1 MKTIK
6 LSRQAVNILGQMKQA
21 FIDKFGREP
30 GANDPIFFDPDADEP
45 RFFSDALIT
54 EMEEVLCSAMHKAGF
69 DPAVIYAYKKT
80 GLLVTE
86 ESKRHLSRAEM
97 KEWRE
102 AINEYHV
109 KYDQS
114 D

>member
-6 LSRQAVNILGQMKQA
+6 LNPEAINILGQLKQA

-30 GANDPIFFDPDADEP
+30 GAGDPILFDPDADEP
-45 RFFSDALIT
+45 RFFSDALIA
-54 EMEEVLCSAMHKAGF
+54 EMEEVLFGAMNKAGF

-86 ESKRHLSRAEM
+86 KRKRLLSRAEM
-97 KEWRE
+97 KEWKE

-109 KYDQS
+109 KYAQ
-114 D
+114 